1 MTEVHLYYDVVC
13 PFACLAAHRLPAL
26 VARAGATLRWHP
38 ILLGGVF
45 RALGAPDVPYTVPNR
60 VRMNALDLL
69 RQAELAG
76 YPLRIHPDHPQR
88 SVEAMRLLTACD
100 EGRRPALTAALY
112 RHYHAD
118 GGHIDRAGLAPFAA
132 DYGLDLAVL
141 DDDSVKD
148 RLRAATD
155 EAVALGAFG
164 VPMIRIGEQVWF
176 GNDHLDQV
184 AAALGLPPD
193 PSPAPVPGGR
203 LTLFHDLSSPFSY
216 LAVAQAERLAAE
228 TGATLTWAPF
238 LLGALFTSIGTPMVP
253 LATFT
258 DAKRQWMLRDL
269 MTSAAQVGAP
279 LRWPSAFPLRTV
291 TALRVC
297 LVEPAATVP
306 LYRAAWVDD
315 RDIGDPATLAAA
327 LTDAGFD
334 AAALLAAAES
344 PAVKQQLRD
353 NTARAEALGACGA
366 PTWWVNDTSLFWG
379 QDRVDMVRR
388 ALAGWRPAAG

>member
-1 MTEVHLYYDVVC
+1 
-13 PFACLAAHRLPAL
+13 
-26 VARAGATLRWHP
+26 
-38 ILLGGVF
+38 
-45 RALGAPDVPYTVPNR
+45 
-60 VRMNALDLL
+60 
-69 RQAELAG
+69 
-76 YPLRIHPDHPQR
+76 
-88 SVEAMRLLTACD
+88 MRLLTACD